1 MADIAITPGVAQQ
14 VQPAPQAAAPTV
26 DLGNA
31 TEQSRADQI
40 VNVPPQVNADGN
52 GQAQQ
57 RAARDDLAPPSAD
70 AEQASANIV
79 LNRESIEQSVVVRLR
94 YSVSE
99 EQVYLEIVDLDT
111 NATVGRIP
119 REAVQGPADDGVP
132 LTTEPRSATDTAP
145 LEAQAQ
151 PPRVQT
157 PVADVNPTLAQFF
170 EQQ

>member
-1 MADIAITPGVAQQ
+1 MADIAIAQGVVQQ

-26 DLGNA
+26 DAGNA
-31 TEQSRADQI
+31 AELNRADQV

-57 RAARDDLAPPSAD
+57 GATREDNVAQPQTD

-79 LNRESIEQSVVVRLR
+79 LNRESDEQSVVVRLR

-99 EQVYLEIVDLDT
+99 EQVYLEIVDLNT
-111 NATVGRIP
+111 NATVGRVP
-119 REAVQGPADDGVP
+119 RASVQTPVDDSVP
-132 LTTEPRSATDTAP
+132 LTTEPRSAAETVP
-145 LEAQAQ
+145 LATVAT
-151 PPRVQT
+151 R
-157 PVADVNPTLAQFF
+157 PVADVNQTLAQFF

>member
-1 MADIAITPGVAQQ
+1 MADIAITQGVVQQ
-14 VQPAPQAAAPTV
+14 VQPTPQAAAPTI
-26 DLGNA
+26 DAGNA
-31 TEQSRADQI
+31 AELSRADQV

-57 RAARDDLAPPSAD
+57 GERREDIVASPQAD
-70 AEQASANIV
+70 AEQESANIV
-79 LNRESIEQSVVVRLR
+79 LNRESDEQSVVVRLR

-119 REAVQGPADDGVP
+119 RESVLPPVDDGVP
-132 LTTEPRSATDTAP
+132 LTTEPRSATETAP
-145 LEAQAQ
+145 LVAQST
-151 PPRVQT
+151 PVQA

>member
-1 MADIAITPGVAQQ
+1 MADIAIAQSVAQQ

-26 DLGNA
+26 DAGNA
-31 TEQSRADQI
+31 AELNRADQ
-40 VNVPPQVNADGN
+40 VVTVSPQVNADGN

-57 RAARDDLAPPSAD
+57 GERREDIVAQPQAD

-79 LNRESIEQSVVVRLR
+79 LNRESDEQSVVVRLR

-99 EQVYLEIVDLDT
+99 EQVYLEIVDLNT
-111 NATVGRIP
+111 SATVGRIP
-119 REAVQGPADDGVP
+119 RESVLPPEDNSVP

-145 LEAQAQ
+145 PLTAQ
-151 PPRVQT
+151 PTR